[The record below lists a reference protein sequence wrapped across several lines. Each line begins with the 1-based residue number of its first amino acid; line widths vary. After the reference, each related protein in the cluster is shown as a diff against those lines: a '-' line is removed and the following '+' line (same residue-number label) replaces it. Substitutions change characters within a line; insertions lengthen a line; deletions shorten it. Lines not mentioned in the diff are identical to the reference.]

1 MNMKLTHFIPLLT
14 LMALT
19 TTGCGTIRNFIDQK
33 KPSKTVAPTEVVPVA
48 DANAVTTPAA
58 DKSAEL
64 AGEWSIIEV
73 NGEEVVV
80 NGEDHPKLTLTPSD
94 SDASVINIIAF
105 NGCNYLNG
113 VWNLTDN
120 RLVKGGEFISTL
132 KACPDARYEYAVNN
146 ALNST
151 ASFEITDPTNVSLNS
166 ATGQT
171 VMKLR
176 KRNLAFLN
184 GAWRV
189 TSIEGQEISA
199 RIMIVIDV
207 DENRVHGNAGCNML
221 NGEIV
226 VNLDKGNG
234 IEFKNLATSRMMCPD
249 IATEQAFLLAL
260 ENVDTAD
267 KGANDNEAVLK
278 NTAGQVIITLTRLT
292 PEELAEMDE

>member
-1 MNMKLTHFIPLLT
+1 MKLTQLIPLLSI
-14 LMALT
+14 MALT
-19 TTGCGTIRNFIDQK
+19 TASCSTIRSFIDQK
-33 KPSKTVAPTEVVPVA
+33 KPSKAVAPTEVVAVA
-48 DANAVTTPAA
+48 DADAVTPAT
-58 DKSAEL
+58 DKSAAL

-73 NGEEVVV
+73 NGEEVIV

-94 SDASVINIIAF
+94 SDANIINIIAF

-113 VWNLTDN
+113 VWNVRDN
-120 RLVKGGEFISTL
+120 KLVKGGEFISTL

-146 ALNST
+146 ALNNT
-151 ASFEITDPTNVSLNS
+151 EAFEITDPTNVSLNS

-189 TSIEGQEISA
+189 TSIEEQEISA

-249 IATEQAFLLAL
+249 IATEQTFLLAL

-292 PEELAEMDE
+292 PEELSEMDE

>member
-1 MNMKLTHFIPLLT
+1 MKLTHFIPLLT
-14 LMALT
+14 IMALT
-19 TTGCGTIRNFIDQK
+19 TTGCETIHNLTAK
-33 KPSKTVAPTEVVPVA
+33 TKPAPAETQIEAVPVA
-48 DANAVTTPAA
+48 DTQTTDKHNA
-58 DKSAEL
+58 AEL

-73 NGEEVVV
+73 NGENVVI
-80 NGEDHPKLTLTPSD
+80 NGEDHPKLTLTPAD
-94 SDASVINIIAF
+94 SDADIVNIIAF

-113 VWNLTDN
+113 AWNVKGN
-120 RLVKGGEFISTL
+120 RLIKGGEFISTL
-132 KACPDARYEYAVNN
+132 KACPDAPYEYAVNN
-146 ALNST
+146 ALNS
-151 ASFEITDPTNVSLNS
+151 ADSYLLTDSANVSLKAES
-166 ATGQT
+166 GQT

-189 TSIEGQEISA
+189 TAIDGQPITA
-199 RIMIVIDV
+199 RIMIVIDI

-234 IEFKNLATSRMMCPD
+234 IEFKNLATSRMTCPD

-278 NTAGQVIITLTRLT
+278 NTAGQVIISLTRLT
-292 PEELAEMDE
+292 PEELAEMD